1 MIWNQAI
8 KDDSA
13 RPQIA
18 QLTELGLVELTR
30 KRQGQNIYELF
41 GKKCDVCDGL
51 GHLENFHNN
60 KNYNLGAK
68 NSVKEDNKQ
77 NNEKLSDLEPTQ
89 ITAKQ
94 DKFVEK
100 DSLNSKNLNK
110 DHEISNKRENENEK
124 LSTSNSKENKVIT
137 IELNNDEKLVYSQ
150 LGINPLIKLGKE
162 YLVGNNVALLEDDSY
177 KNDENLSKND
187 RKLKKKSSKTNKK
200 NQDNNFKAEVHLEAN
215 DKNQETSFI
224 EENKV
229 NEITD
234 EVDNSRRKRRRSS
247 ASSE

>member
-1 MIWNQAI
+1 MHQYNRRRSHQ
-8 KDDSA
+8 SNHGT
-13 RPQIA
+13 
-18 QLTELGLVELTR
+18 LTELFFD
-30 KRQGQNIYELF
+30 YENADWEGCLHHVF
-41 GKKCDVCDGL
+41 
-51 GHLENFHNN
+51 
-60 KNYNLGAK
+60 
-68 NSVKEDNKQ
+68 
-77 NNEKLSDLEPTQ
+77 
-89 ITAKQ
+89 
-94 DKFVEK
+94 
-100 DSLNSKNLNK
+100 
-110 DHEISNKRENENEK
+110 R
-124 LSTSNSKENKVIT
+124 
-137 IELNNDEKLVYSQ
+137 Q